1 MSRSATE
8 TTLLWLFVINLGIAF
23 GAGLYEHRI
32 VVPRWIDSSAG
43 TGTHWN
49 AEAARRDDTGR
60 RFWAFVT
67 TLPLTLTFQK
77 RIINSRGTN
86 TTSATTAQRIGA
98 SKRCG
103 LKENRPPGE
112 MPVLHRH
119 SLASLGGSECIQ
131 LVRMSQC
138 QPT

>member
-1 MSRSATE
+1 MRESARSMMLT
-8 TTLLWLFVINLGIAF
+8 I
-23 GAGLYEHRI
+23 
-32 VVPRWIDSSAG
+32 
-43 TGTHWN
+43 
-49 AEAARRDDTGR
+49 
-60 RFWAFVT
+60 
-67 TLPLTLTFQK
+67 LPLTLTFQK

-103 LKENRPPGE
+103 LKENPRPPGE

-119 SLASLGGSECIQ
+119 SVVSLGGSECIQ

-138 QPT
+138 QPTQIPTIITPDKIGRAHV